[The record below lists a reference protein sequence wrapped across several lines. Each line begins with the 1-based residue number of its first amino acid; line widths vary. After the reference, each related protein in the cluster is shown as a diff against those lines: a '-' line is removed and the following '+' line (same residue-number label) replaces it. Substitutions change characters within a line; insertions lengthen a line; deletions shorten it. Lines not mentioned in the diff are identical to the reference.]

1 MSSGDMSSGDDNA
14 LRDSLLQDVKT
25 KLSVYEPT
33 EDFNIKNKNIGF
45 IHVDVLREYDL
56 TNLNKVL
63 ETEARFIDPKCSPE
77 DKIKRVVFMTDDMVD
92 YADSVYGA
100 ELFKDDLGEDFNYE
114 YYFEQHVPPLSVAY
128 VELADGTKKLVQY
141 FFYKKNH
148 GGKRKKPTKKRRNNR
163 RRMTRRY
170 RKKR

>member
-1 MSSGDMSSGDDNA
+1 MSSDDDNA

-33 EDFNIKNKNIGF
+33 EDFDFNIKNKNIGF
-45 IHVDVLREYDL
+45 VHVDVLRGYDL
-56 TNLNKVL
+56 TKLNKVL
-63 ETEARFIDPKCSPE
+63 ETEARFIDPECRPE
-77 DKIKRVVFMTDDMVD
+77 DKIKRVVFMTDNMVD

-100 ELFKDDLGEDFNYE
+100 DQFKADLGEDFDYE
-114 YYFEQHVPPLSVAY
+114 YYFNQHVPPLSVAY

-141 FFYKKNH
+141 YFFYKKNENH